1 MIDIIFKNQINEAI
15 FDSSVSSALENS
27 RVLTEAFFSGAR
39 TNLGRKI
46 ASKMQKT
53 KLPEYIKRNLENNA
67 KKLEPL
73 QFYKTSAENH
83 GACLHG

>member
-73 QFYKTSAENH
+73 QFYYLLLLS
-83 GACLHG
+83 